1 MTSDEL
7 CECAMAVSTRE
18 GFIDFVEMLSRDY
31 VSNRDEWQND
41 TLDQFL
47 LGLSGF
53 ANDMGGYY
61 KNMGEAVDVDK
72 ITWRIAAEM
81 LIAATVYEG

>member
-1 MTSDEL
+1 MMTSDEL
-7 CECAMAVSTRE
+7 CKCAKAVSTRE
-18 GFIDFVEMLSRDY
+18 GFVDFVEMLSRDY

-41 TLDQFL
+41 TLDQFF

-61 KNMGEAVDVDK
+61 KNMGETVDVDK

-81 LIAATVYEG
+81 LIAATVYE

>member
-1 MTSDEL
+1 MSY
-7 CECAMAVSTRE
+7 VSAQRLFQQE
-18 GFIDFVEMLSRDY
+18 GFVDFVEMLSRDY

-41 TLDQFL
+41 TLEQFL

-81 LIAATVYEG
+81 LIAATVYE

>member
-7 CECAMAVSTRE
+7 CDYAKAVSTRE
-18 GFIDFVEMLSRDY
+18 GFVDFVRMLSWDY
-31 VSNRDEWQND
+31 VSNRGEWQNE

-61 KNMGEAVDVDK
+61 KNMGEVVDVDK

-81 LIAATVYEG
+81 LIAATVYAG

>member
-1 MTSDEL
+1 MMTSDEL
-7 CECAMAVSTRE
+7 CECAKAVLTRE
-18 GFIDFVEMLSRDY
+18 DFVYFVEMLSRDY
-31 VSNRDEWQND
+31 VRNRNEWQND

-47 LGLSGF
+47 SGLSGF
-53 ANDMGGYY
+53 ANDMDGCY

-81 LIAATVYEG
+81 LIAATVYE

>member
-1 MTSDEL
+1 MS
-7 CECAMAVSTRE
+7 CVSAQRLFQQE
-18 GFIDFVEMLSRDY
+18 GFVDFVEMLSRDY

-81 LIAATVYEG
+81 LIAATVYE

>member
-7 CECAMAVSTRE
+7 CECAKAVSTRA
-18 GFIDFVEMLSRDY
+18 GFVDFVEMLSRDY

-47 LGLSGF
+47 LRLSGF
-53 ANDMGGYY
+53 ASDMGGCY
-61 KNMGEAVDVDK
+61 KNMGEAVDVEK

>member
-1 MTSDEL
+1 MSY
-7 CECAMAVSTRE
+7 VSAQRLFQQE
-18 GFIDFVEMLSRDY
+18 GFVDFVEMLSRDY

-61 KNMGEAVDVDK
+61 KNMGK
-72 ITWRIAAEM
+72 LLM
-81 LIAATVYEG
+81 LTK